1 MKTKSRLCVLVG
13 MTAACAWL
21 TSCTSASSAPK
32 VSQPQQIYQPRV
44 LQLRAGQPV
53 PTAAGIYIPQT
64 DEVWNSAAA
73 YNQLEEDNIN
83 LAAALAQER
92 NRNNP

>member
-1 MKTKSRLCVLVG
+1 M
-13 MTAACAWL
+13 
-21 TSCTSASSAPK
+21 
-32 VSQPQQIYQPRV
+32 
-44 LQLRAGQPV
+44 

-73 YNQLEEDNIN
+73 FNELEEDNLN